1 MRQKRRRVVASRPR
15 VVVVLLLLLVGAL
28 AVLAAGPRLR
38 WRTTASYGLARTQ
51 S

>member
-15 VVVVLLLLLVGAL
+15 VVVLLLLVGAL

-38 WRTTASYGLARTQ
+38 WRTAAPYGLARTQ